1 MGSEKSN
8 SKKLDKKKG
17 KKGKDNSKPEDSQPS
32 HVNLINDPRFSTAH
46 TDPRFREAPKHET
59 KVAIDSRFKRMF
71 TDKSFS
77 SSSAPVD
84 KRGKPKDKS
93 TSQSDSLRH
102 YYKIDSEDKKKIE
115 HSSDDEDTEEEEEE
129 EEELVED
136 KSEETTES
144 ESESVKASDTDTDIN
159 TDTDTDTD
167 ESVDYEED
175 TPDMQVLLCIL
186 FKMKM
191 DQSLIELLL

>member
-1 MGSEKSN
+1 MGSKKSN
-8 SKKLDKKKG
+8 SKKHDKKKE
-17 KKGKDNSKPEDSQPS
+17 KKGKDSAKSDDSQPS
-32 HVNLINDPRFSTAH
+32 HVNFIDDPRFSAAH

-71 TDKSFS
+71 TDRSFL

-102 YYKIDSEDKKKIE
+102 YYKIDSEDKKKVE
-115 HSSDDEDTEEEEEE
+115 RSSDDEDTEEEE
-129 EEELVED
+129 LVED
-136 KSEETTES
+136 DKGVKSEETTES
-144 ESESVKASDTDTDIN
+144 ELESATASDTDTNIN

-167 ESVDYEED
+167 EGVDYEED
-175 TPDMQVLLCIL
+175 TPDMQVLLYTL
-186 FKMKM
+186 SKM
-191 DQSLIELLL
+191 D